1 MKNIFKIMP
10 IVALAMACTSCND
23 LIDDKAAIDAKYH
36 IELPTLTL
44 QSATAVDYSTVS
56 VSYTISD
63 IKGLANVGVQVATT
77 SDFANPEY
85 IEIEPETTGT
95 ALAAGLAPDTKYYV
109 RLYAY
114 TPDNCTFSESK
125 EIVTPKVPLTASLLE
140 GKTYKAT
147 AADYWE
153 DPAQFAVSFVAD
165 KEDPYKVVVCNLL
178 PYLVSKGATADKDC
192 NMFEGVLDPETG
204 IITFAA
210 EQPTGYNGTIL
221 LAFDTDDPA
230 TAENYD
236 DVRIQ
241 LNNYGA
247 SITILNAFGAYSP
260 GGWYDLYLGGIT
272 LKP

>member
-10 IVALAMACTSCND
+10 VVALAMACTSCND
-23 LIDDKAAIDAKYH
+23 LIDDKSAIDAKYH

-114 TPDNCTFSESK
+114 TPDNCAYSESK

-140 GKTYKAT
+140 GKVYKASIVDGRGDNVT
-147 AADYWE
+147 IAATI
-153 DPAQFAVSFVAD
+153 VAD
-165 KEDPYKVVVCNLL
+165 AEDPYKLVICDLD
-178 PYLVSKGATADKDC
+178 PYFAGYGYVAEKGY
-192 NMFEGVLDPETG
+192 NMFEGTLDPETA
-204 IITFAA
+204 IITIPGGQAV
-210 EQPTGYNGTIL
+210 GYGEVVLSGI
-221 LAFDTDDPA
+221 D
-230 TAENYD
+230 ENDEYCD
-236 DVRIQ
+236 LHIEVI
-241 LNNYGA
+241 NYGA
-247 SITILNAFGAYSP
+247 SLKIIEQYAP
-260 GGWYDLYLGGIT
+260 YDADGLWNVYDAGIV

>member
-10 IVALAMACTSCND
+10 VVALAMACTSCND

-36 IELPTLTL
+36 IELPTLSL

-114 TPDNCTFSESK
+114 TPDNCTYSEAK
-125 EIVTPKVPLTASLLE
+125 EVTTPSVPLTAALLE
-140 GKTYKAT
+140 GKTYKGAT
-147 AADYWE
+147 TSYFGDDYS
-153 DPAQFAVSFVAD
+153 FAVTFVAD
-165 KEDPYKVVVCNLL
+165 AEDPYKVTVCDLD
-178 PYLVSKGATADKDC
+178 PYFASNGYVASKGV
-192 NMFEGVLDPETG
+192 NMYEGVLDPETG
-204 IITFAA
+204 IITVASG
-210 EQPTGYNGTIL
+210 QQVGYKDVVVQ
-221 LAFDTDDPA
+221 AFDDADPDV
-230 TAENYD
+230 AEDYD
-236 DVRIQ
+236 DIKIK

-247 SITILNAFGAYSP
+247 SITIMNAFGVLSS
-260 GGWYDLYLGGIT
+260 GGWYELYYGGLT